1 MVMMY
6 GSMARK
12 YKPAFD
18 VQGKLQKMVGRLR
31 GYKRKYGR
39 RNASFTK
46 GRKVNS
52 IQTFHN
58 RGGWASGMFPRN
70 AMANPVPNTRK
81 FSLTY
86 SEQVGPSTITG
97 GISGTGVNISL
108 NDIHDPNKTGVGHQ
122 PYGHDQWVAFYNRYK
137 VTSVEVKLE
146 WVGVNAPSNLNG
158 CWKLLNPSEFP
169 GGAGITSGLQTFEY
183 KERPRSGCVRLD
195 EATAPITQRIYLP
208 HVVGATNSLDGRFG
222 DNFSGPLGSGGPL
235 NQIVIN
241 INVTDDAGGDASQG
255 FCYVTVVYHG
265 YFYDPKTLT
274 TS

>member
-18 VQGKLQKMVGRLR
+18 VAGKFRKMVGRLR

-39 RNASFTK
+39 RQASFAK
-46 GRKVNS
+46 GTKVNS

-86 SEQVGPSTITG
+86 SEQVSGTSVTGGITG
-97 GISGTGVNISL
+97 GGTNISL
-108 NDIHDPNKTGVGHQ
+108 NDIHDPNKTGTGHQ
-122 PYGHDQWVAFYNRYK
+122 PYGHDQWAAFYNRYK
-137 VTSVEVKLE
+137 VTWVEIKLE
-146 WVGVNAPSNLNG
+146 WVQTTLLGTYGV
-158 CWKLLNPSEFP
+158 WKLLNPSEYP
-169 GGAGITSGLQTFEY
+169 GGAGITSGLQPFEF
-183 KERPRSGCVRLD
+183 KERPRAGCLRLD
-195 EATAPITQRIYLP
+195 EQSNPPITQRVYLP
-208 HVVGATNSLDGRFG
+208 HVVGATSANDGRFG

-235 NQIVIN
+235 NQICIN
-241 INVTDDAGGDASQG
+241 INCATDSSNDPVSA